1 MNEHE
6 RGLVFPIVDQEA
18 PMGDQQSGRTAVVT
32 GASSGIGRA
41 IAERLGG
48 EGATVFLAG
57 RTVEAM
63 EVSADAIRAAGGK
76 ADVTVI
82 DVRDRAALEGLV
94 ERAGSETG
102 RLDVM
107 VNNAGLGNQEAIV
120 GGDPEWWREMLEV
133 NVLALLIGCNK
144 AVDVMRSTGS
154 GGNIINISSIGA
166 LRPDSGVYGATK
178 AAVNLLTA
186 SLRQELEQDDIRVTS
201 LMPGVIATSFARNMD
216 PSVVAGIG
224 ALAGVELD
232 VQPGQR
238 LPDDALAGAQAALEA
253 HIAKPEDIADA
264 VAYVLSLPR
273 RLNIPELIVRPAA
286 SLAF

>member
-1 MNEHE
+1 
-6 RGLVFPIVDQEA
+6 
-18 PMGDQQSGRTAVVT
+18 MGDQQSGRTAVVT

-216 PSVVAGIG
+216 PSVVQGIG